1 MLVQFTD
8 HELRETWI
16 NPIHVKL
23 IRTWRGTLGKKK
35 GTEVWFSFNG
45 GSEAVYLDAEPSAV
59 AQQLNDAMPLVMLP
73 PSDEEPGSTPRP
85 ATT

>member
-23 IRTWRGTLGKKK
+23 IRTWRGALGGKK

-45 GSEAVYLDAEPSAV
+45 SSEAVYLDAEPATV
-59 AQQLNDAMPLVMLP
+59 ALQLNAAMPLVMLP
-73 PSDEEPGSTPRP
+73 PSDEDPDSSTS